1 MRMALSLQATLQPSE
16 DAPEYEPEDE
26 LVRAAQ
32 TDLTAFAKLYRHYL
46 GTVYRYLRS
55 RTSSDEDA
63 ADLTQQ
69 VFLQAFSALPGYEQ
83 RGLPFAAWLFRI
95 ARNAALNAK
104 QRSRDNTY
112 WDLMPETLQMAGPSD
127 LEAEVIQQEAVEKLR
142 TVLMELAPDRRELIV
157 LRFVAE
163 LSVHE
168 IANVLGKNE
177 PAIYKQLTRTL
188 DALKRRYK
196 EAENGR

>member
-1 MRMALSLQATLQPSE
+1 MRVALSLQIASE
-16 DAPEYEPEDE
+16 LGEDVPEDE
-26 LVRAAQ
+26 LVRIAQ
-32 TDLTAFAKLYRHYL
+32 SDATAFAMLYRRHL
-46 GTVYRYLRS
+46 NTVYRYLRS
-55 RTSSDEDA
+55 RTCSDEDA

-69 VFLQAFSALPGYEQ
+69 VFLQAFSALSEYEE
-83 RGLPFAAWLFRI
+83 RGLPFASWLFKI

-104 QRSRDNTY
+104 LRGRDNVCL
-112 WDLMPETLQMAGPSD
+112 DLLPEALQISQTRD
-127 LEAEVIQQEAVEKLR
+127 LEAEVIEQEAVEQLR
-142 TVLMELAPDRRELIV
+142 AALMELAPDRRELIV

-168 IANVLGKNE
+168 ISHVLGKNE

-196 EAENGR
+196 ESGNER

>member
-142 TVLMELAPDRRELIV
+142 TVLMELAPDRRELIA

-168 IANVLGKNE
+168 IAHVLGKNE

-196 EAENGR
+196 EAGNGR

>member
-1 MRMALSLQATLQPSE
+1 MRMALSLQAVAQPSE
-16 DAPEYEPEDE
+16 DAPEDV
-26 LVRAAQ
+26 LVREAQ
-32 TDLTAFAKLYRHYL
+32 TDPTAFAKLYRRYL
-46 GTVYRYLRS
+46 STVYRYLRS
-55 RTSSDEDA
+55 RTCSDEDA

-69 VFLQAFSALPGYEQ
+69 VFLHAFSALPGYEA

-104 QRSRDNTY
+104 HRSRDNTY
-112 WDLMPETLQMAGPSD
+112 WDLLPEALQMAGPLD
-127 LEAEVIQQEAVEKLR
+127 LEAEVIQQEAMEQMR
-142 TVLMELAPDRRELIV
+142 TALMELAPDRRELIV

>member
-196 EAENGR
+196 EAGNGR